1 MYCGTCG
8 DRYYRKKAAT
18 GTNYERYIW
27 RCRIYSNK
35 GKDYCPSKQI
45 TDKTLCE
52 LADEFEKE
60 IVKVTVLSDFKVQF
74 EFSDGTIEIREWE
87 IDRKWSDEMKQ
98 RNYEMLRR
106 NLNANSKSNT

>member
-27 RCRIYSNK
+27 RCRIYNNK

-52 LADEFEKE
+52 LADAFEKE
-60 IVKVTVLSDFKVQF
+60 ISRIDILPGFKVRF
-74 EFSDGTIEIREWE
+74 AFADGTDAVREWE